1 MSNIETIDQV
11 VDSEDARTRRLSM
24 TSDGKF
30 ASGTFWIVVDDTV
43 CISRR
48 TRGDNGDVGKP
59 APTIDELLSHN
70 RYDGDHVDFEL
81 KNRQSNIIDLNL
93 HWKKTEADNSARGL
107 SQRYGSGI
115 KKTNWNKIRKFE
127 YDYSGTVGLET
138 GSYAP
143 LRVKVITV
151 PEDKLAE
158 SCENYAEYVMKC
170 ELRGIKPPL
179 GETEFKI
186 YKY

>member
-1 MSNIETIDQV
+1 MADIETIDRV

-43 CISRR
+43 RISRK
-48 TRGDNGDVGKP
+48 TKGDDGDAGEP
-59 APTIDELLSHN
+59 APTIDELLSHE
-70 RYDGDHVDFEL
+70 RCDGDQVDLEL

-93 HWKKTEADNSARGL
+93 RRKKTEADNSARGL
-107 SQRYGSGI
+107 SQRYGCGI
-115 KKTNWNKIRKFE
+115 RKTNWNKIRKFE
-127 YDYSGTVGLET
+127 YDYRGTVGLET

-151 PEDKLAE
+151 PEDKLAD
-158 SCENYAEYVMKC
+158 SCENYTEYTMKC
-170 ELRGIKPPL
+170 ELKGVKPPL